1 MFSKTNLIATVVGS
15 VWAYLGG
22 ILLWGMLGSSLF
34 SEPNT
39 NTGDQVHVIIACL
52 ISTFVVS
59 TIYSKWSGG
68 DYSLSKGATYGLWY
82 GILIG
87 FGERWYDYAFQMY
100 TSTLNDAIING
111 ILNIVFGVILG
122 VLISL
127 VYGKVK

>member
-1 MFSKTNLIATVVGS
+1 MFSKTNLVSTVVGA
-15 VWAYLGG
+15 VWAYIGG
-22 ILLWGMLGSSLF
+22 LLLWDTIGSSLF
-34 SEPNT
+34 SSPNT
-39 NTGDQVHVIIACL
+39 NAGDQMHVIIACV
-52 ISTFVVS
+52 ISAFVIS

-68 DYSLSKGATYGLWY
+68 DHSLANGATYGLWI

-111 ILNIVFGVILG
+111 VLNIVFAVILG

>member
-1 MFSKTNLIATVVGS
+1 MFSKTNLI
-15 VWAYLGG
+15 
-22 ILLWGMLGSSLF
+22 
-34 SEPNT
+34 
-39 NTGDQVHVIIACL
+39 
-52 ISTFVVS
+52 S

-68 DYSLSKGATYGLWY
+68 DHSLAHGATYGLWI

-111 ILNIVFGVILG
+111 VLNIVFAVILG

>member
-1 MFSKTNLIATVVGS
+1 MFSKTNLIATIVGAI
-15 VWAYLGG
+15 WAYIAGW
-22 ILLWGMLGSSLF
+22 LLWSYLGASLF
-34 SEPNT
+34 SSPNT
-39 NTGDQVHVIIACL
+39 NTGDQVHVIIACV

-59 TIYSKWSGG
+59 TIYSKWAGG

-111 ILNIVFGVILG
+111 ILNIVFGVVLG

>member
-1 MFSKTNLIATVVGS
+1 MFSKTNLISTVVGA
-15 VWAYLGG
+15 VWAYVGG
-22 ILLWGMLGSSLF
+22 MLLWDTLGSSLF
-34 SEPNT
+34 SSPNT
-39 NTGDQVHVIIACL
+39 NPGDQMHIIIACV
-52 ISTFVVS
+52 ISAFAIS

-68 DYSLSKGATYGLWY
+68 NHSLSHGATYGLWI

-87 FGERWYDYAFQMY
+87 FGERWYDFAFQMY

-111 ILNIVFGVILG
+111 VLNIVFGVVLG

>member
-1 MFSKTNLIATVVGS
+1 MFSKTNLIATIVGTI
-15 VWAYLGG
+15 WAYVATL
-22 ILLWGMLGSSLF
+22 LLWGYLGASLF
-34 SEPNT
+34 SEPSSNP
-39 NTGDQVHVIIACL
+39 GDTVHVIIACL
-52 ISTFVVS
+52 ISAFAVS

-68 DYSLSKGATYGLWY
+68 DYSVSKGATYGLWY

-100 TSTLNDAIING
+100 PMTLNDAIING
-111 ILNIVFGVILG
+111 VMCIVFGVILG

>member
-1 MFSKTNLIATVVGS
+1 MFSKTNLIATVVGAA
-15 VWAYLGG
+15 WAYIGG
-22 ILLWGMLGSSLF
+22 LLLWDTIGSSLF
-34 SEPNT
+34 SSPNT
-39 NTGDQVHVIIACL
+39 NPGDQIHVIIACV
-52 ISTFVVS
+52 ISTFAVS
-59 TIYSKWSGG
+59 TIYSKWAGG

-87 FGERWYDYAFQMY
+87 FGERWYDFAFQMY

-111 ILNIVFGVILG
+111 VLNIVFGVILG